1 MVNLNTPYHKI
12 DSRILE
18 YDIDSVEFKFGMW
31 ITKKEFGQRLNQNK
45 PLPKGQFFMSVRVVA
60 KDIEITEMIA
70 RRLIKQFTKLDIIR
84 LVSSSKNPKQ
94 GSIYEYLV
102 QIENNTVE
110 NIVITQYEHSKSE
123 ETKCFD
129 YDKQHSN
136 NTYDNTVDNTSKKKN
151 KRKEKIYNSIFDFWI
166 SKNIKKH
173 RSITASIKKSIDKT
187 LKEYSKDEIIE
198 AINNYGDML
207 NSDYEYCSY
216 KWGLDEFLIKT
227 DKDRT
232 RQLPKFLN
240 DGSKYLNYLSW
251 KSKNNPK
258 ETKEKDIGDLME
270 QLMANREE

>member
-1 MVNLNTPYHKI
+1 MNTPYHKI

-45 PLPKGQFFMSVRVVA
+45 SLPKGQFFMSVRVVA
-60 KDIEITEMIA
+60 KDIEITEKIA

-84 LVSSSKNPKQ
+84 LVSSSKNPQQ

-102 QIENNTVE
+102 QIEEGTVKDT
-110 NIVITQYEHSKSE
+110 VKAQLGHSKNE
-123 ETKCFD
+123 EVSVFED
-129 YDKQHSN
+129 EEGHSKG
-136 NTYDNTVDNTSKKKN
+136 TSKGTMEGTSKKKS
-151 KRKEKIYNSIFDFWI
+151 KRKENIYNSIFDFWI

-173 RSITASIKKSIDKT
+173 RSITVSIKKSIDKT

-258 ETKEKDIGDLME
+258 ETKEKGIGDLME

>member
-1 MVNLNTPYHKI
+1 MINLNTPYHKI

-18 YDIDSVEFKFGMW
+18 YDINSVEFKFGMW

-45 PLPKGQFFMSVRVVA
+45 PLPKGRFFMSVRVVA

-94 GSIYEYLV
+94 GSVYEYLV

-110 NIVITQYEHSKSE
+110 NIVKTQYEHSKSGE
-123 ETKCFD
+123 IKGFD
-129 YDKQHSN
+129 DDKQHSK
-136 NTYDNTVDNTSKKKN
+136 NTDDNTVDNTSKN
-151 KRKEKIYNSIFDFWI
+151 KIKMKENIYNIIFEFWI

-240 DGSKYLNYLSW
+240 DGSKYLNYLAW
-251 KSKNNPK
+251 KSKNEPK
-258 ETKEKDIGDLME
+258 EKTIDKKLLDMY
-270 QLMANREE
+270 

>member
-1 MVNLNTPYHKI
+1 MNTPYHKI

-18 YDIDSVEFKFGMW
+18 YDINSVEFKFGMW

-110 NIVITQYEHSKSE
+110 NIVITQYEHSKSGE
-123 ETKCFD
+123 IEGVD
-129 YDKQHSN
+129 NDKQHSK
-136 NTYDNTVDNTSKKKN
+136 TTDDNTVDNTSKNKN
-151 KRKEKIYNSIFDFWI
+151 KRKENIYNSIFDFWI

-173 RSITASIKKSIDKT
+173 RSLTNEMKGAIDKAI
-187 LKEYSKDEIIE
+187 KDYSESEILE
-198 AINNYGDML
+198 AINNYSVMYNDSAYQWC
-207 NSDYEYCSY
+207 NYQ
-216 KWGLDEFLIKT
+216 WGLNEFLVRK
-227 DKDRT
+227 DKDGI
-232 RQLPKFLN
+232 RQIGMFLN
-240 DGSKYLNYLSW
+240 EGSKYLNYLSW
-251 KSKNNPK
+251 KSKNKSNNDTSIDFDD
-258 ETKEKDIGDLME
+258 ERYII
-270 QLMANREE
+270 

>member
-1 MVNLNTPYHKI
+1 MNIPYHKI

-45 PLPKGQFFMSVRVVA
+45 SLPKGQFFMSVRVVA
-60 KDIEITEMIA
+60 KDMEITEKIS
-70 RRLIKQFTKLDIIR
+70 RRLIKQFIKLDIIR

-102 QIENNTVE
+102 QIEKGTVE
-110 NIVITQYEHSKSE
+110 GTVKTQLGHSESEEISEFKEGEGHSKG
-123 ETKCFD
+123 TKKD
-129 YDKQHSN
+129 S
-136 NTYDNTVDNTSKKKN
+136 VEGTSKNKN
-151 KRKEKIYNSIFDFWI
+151 KRKENIYNMVFDFWI

-173 RSITASIKKSIDKT
+173 RSITVSIKKSIDKT

-227 DKDRT
+227 DKDRA

-251 KSKNNPK
+251 KSRDKSK
-258 ETKEKDIGDLME
+258 ESKEKDIGDLME

>member
-1 MVNLNTPYHKI
+1 MINLNTPYHKI

-18 YDIDSVEFKFGMW
+18 YDINSVEFKFGMW

-110 NIVITQYEHSKSE
+110 NIVITQYEHSKSGE
-123 ETKCFD
+123 IEGFD
-129 YDKQHSN
+129 NDKQHSK
-136 NTYDNTVDNTSKKKN
+136 TTDDNTVENTSKNKN
-151 KRKEKIYNSIFDFWI
+151 KIKENIYNIIFEFWI

-227 DKDRT
+227 DKDRS

-251 KSKNNPK
+251 KTKNKSNNDTSI
-258 ETKEKDIGDLME
+258 EFDDEKYII
-270 QLMANREE
+270 

>member
-1 MVNLNTPYHKI
+1 MNTPYHKI

-60 KDIEITEMIA
+60 KDIEITEKIA

-84 LVSSSKNPKQ
+84 LVSSSKNPQQ

-102 QIENNTVE
+102 QIEEGTVKDT
-110 NIVITQYEHSKSE
+110 VKAQLGHSKNE
-123 ETKCFD
+123 EVSVFE
-129 YDKQHSN
+129 YEEGHSKG
-136 NTYDNTVDNTSKKKN
+136 TSKGTMEGTSKKKS
-151 KRKEKIYNSIFDFWI
+151 KRKENIYNSIFDFWI

-216 KWGLDEFLIKT
+216 KWSLDEFLIKT

-251 KSKNNPK
+251 KSKNKPK
-258 ETKEKDIGDLME
+258 ETKGKDIGDLME

>member
-1 MVNLNTPYHKI
+1 MIDLSISYHRI
-12 DSRILE
+12 DSKILE
-18 YDIDSVEFKFGMW
+18 YDLDSVEFKFGMW
-31 ITKKEFGQRLNQNK
+31 ITKKEFGQRLNQSK

-84 LVSSSKNPKQ
+84 LVSSSNNPKQ

-110 NIVITQYEHSKSE
+110 NIVKTQLEHSKCE
-123 ETKCFD
+123 EIKGFEGD
-129 YDKQHSN
+129 RQHSN
-136 NTYDNTVDNTSKKKN
+136 NTYDNTVDNTSKNKN
-151 KRKEKIYNSIFDFWI
+151 KIKENIYNNIFDFWI

-173 RSITASIKKSIDKT
+173 RRLTNEMKKAIDKAI
-187 LKEYSKDEIIE
+187 KDYSESEILE
-198 AINNYGDML
+198 AINNYSVMYNDSTYQWC
-207 NSDYEYCSY
+207 NYQ
-216 KWGLDEFLIKT
+216 WGLNEFLVRK
-227 DKDRT
+227 DKDGI
-232 RQLPKFLN
+232 RQIGLFLN

-258 ETKEKDIGDLME
+258 EKDIGDLME